1 MFQALFHTIV
11 TLRMSWCAP
20 PDTGVSSLRLVAFES
35 LRQNVLRIKII
46 GQYGFALDFKLSRE
60 RSKKTEAVFL
70 VGSRRSGGKSKSPPN
85 REFSSRFGKEE
96 MSTEDKRRRLRR
108 LVPPWSFLTRQRF
121 LLEKQKKMLC
131 RTCKFAAVHR
141 ALCSFPETPEA
152 SPMRGSCRRKATDEV
167 GAGDPQPRK
176 NGAALR
182 PSRWGEGNYFFP
194 AFAFSR
200 LIWRRF
206 LTASSIGWISPAA
219 CRAILVS
226 SGPTSS

>member
-1 MFQALFHTIV
+1 MLPSCGAGCRGGAL
-11 TLRMSWCAP
+11 LRPKPFRFLSVISYRGKSPEKPKRFFWSVQ
-20 PDTGVSSLRLVAFES
+20 GSLRGNRNP
-35 LRQNVLRIKII
+35 LRL
-46 GQYGFALDFKLSRE
+46 FF
-60 RSKKTEAVFL
+60 FC
-70 VGSRRSGGKSKSPPN
+70 
-85 REFSSRFGKEE
+85 
-96 MSTEDKRRRLRR
+96 
-108 LVPPWSFLTRQRF
+108 QRF

-141 ALCSFPETPEA
+141 PLCSFPETPEA

>member
-70 VGSRRSGGKSKSPPN
+70 VGSRESEGKSKSPPN

-121 LLEKQKKMLC
+121 LLEKQKKML
-131 RTCKFAAVHR
+131 
-141 ALCSFPETPEA
+141 
-152 SPMRGSCRRKATDEV
+152 MGSCKSVQSTSLLKDFWKR
-167 GAGDPQPRK
+167 Q
-176 NGAALR
+176 
-182 PSRWGEGNYFFP
+182 
-194 AFAFSR
+194 R
-200 LIWRRF
+200 LP
-206 LTASSIGWISPAA
+206 L
-219 CRAILVS
+219 
-226 SGPTSS
+226 

>member
-1 MFQALFHTIV
+1 MVGTFLEPS
-11 TLRMSWCAP
+11 R
-20 PDTGVSSLRLVAFES
+20 GRRLKPIHSIPYSVAQPLERGS
-35 LRQNVLRIKII
+35 NNYYSII
-46 GQYGFALDFKLSRE
+46 QGRNE
-60 RSKKTEAVFL
+60 HR
-70 VGSRRSGGKSKSPPN
+70 
-85 REFSSRFGKEE
+85 GKEAPRIAGARSVVVISDAPAFSFGE
-96 MSTEDKRRRLRR
+96 AKENADGQLQICTVYQPFERL
-108 LVPPWSFLTRQRF
+108 L
-121 LLEKQKKMLC
+121 
-131 RTCKFAAVHR
+131 
-141 ALCSFPETPEA
+141 ETPEA
-152 SPMRGSCRRKATDEV
+152 APMRGSCRRKATDEM